1 MRTPSDGF
9 PALRLLGAG
18 LAICSAVAC
27 GPAPPPF
34 KPVAD
39 VKALMQGVVDPA
51 ADGVWQSVA
60 IIFTKNHVEERR
72 PHTEPEWAAVRGHA
86 MTLAEAGN
94 LLMMAPRAKDGGD
107 WMKFAQE
114 LVDSASAALRATEAK
129 DADRLLDVGGPI
141 DEVCE
146 HCHKKYWPNY

>member
-1 MRTPSDGF
+1 MRRHIDGF
-9 PALRLLGAG
+9 PAAVLSLVVLAAGA
-18 LAICSAVAC
+18 AAAC
-27 GPAPPPF
+27 GPAAPPF

-39 VKALMQGVVDPA
+39 VKGLMQGVVDPA

-60 IIFTKNHVEERR
+60 IIFTKDHVEERR
-72 PHTEPEWAAVRGHA
+72 PRTDKQWAEVRGQA

-114 LVDSASAALRATEAK
+114 LVDTTSIAL
-129 DADRLLDVGGPI
+129 
-141 DEVCE
+141 
-146 HCHKKYWPNY
+146 